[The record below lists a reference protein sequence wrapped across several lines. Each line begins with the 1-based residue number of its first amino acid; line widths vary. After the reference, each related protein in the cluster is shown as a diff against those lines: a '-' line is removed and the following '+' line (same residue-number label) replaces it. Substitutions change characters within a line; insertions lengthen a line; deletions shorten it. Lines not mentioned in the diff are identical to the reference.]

1 MPQLRISNNG
11 IFNNVLLENEF
22 KYDQDEMRCL
32 FEESF
37 SKLNTDQLAA
47 FNEIIGV
54 IDNGI
59 GSMFF
64 VDGYGGT
71 GKTYLWKTLSF
82 KLRSQGKIVIN
93 VASSGIASILLPGG
107 RTAHSQFGIPMVL
120 TKESCCTIKK
130 KSDKANLLMM
140 ASLII
145 WDEAPMINKFAF
157 EAFHRSL
164 QDIMSDED
172 PNNADLLFGGK
183 TIVLGGDFRQ
193 ILPVVPKGTRAD
205 IVHAT
210 INSSILWPKCRVLR
224 LIKNMRLQYS
234 SDVIENQSLALFAK
248 WILDIGDG
256 KIGDYLDGECNI
268 EIPSD
273 LLVPNISNPIGDIV
287 DSIYPEL
294 LKNLFVPNFFED
306 RAILCPTLEI
316 VERVNDY
323 VLALIPSDSKEYLS
337 ADSVSKCDQ
346 DDVIDHRWITTEFL
360 NDIKCSG
367 LPNHRLTFKIG
378 VPIMLLRNVDV
389 SSGLCNGTRLTVTY
403 LGINV
408 IGARI
413 ATGSNIGQVVYI
425 PRMRLLP
432 SDANVTINFQRR
444 QFPLCV
450 CFAMSIN
457 KSQGQT
463 LSHVGFYLP
472 RPVFTHGQLYVAV
485 SRVKTRSG
493 LKILITDDN
502 EKPKT
507 STLNVVYPEVFQK
520 I

>member
-1 MPQLRISNNG
+1 
-11 IFNNVLLENEF
+11 
-22 KYDQDEMRCL
+22 
-32 FEESF
+32 
-37 SKLNTDQLAA
+37 
-47 FNEIIGV
+47 
-54 IDNGI
+54 
-59 GSMFF
+59 
-64 VDGYGGT
+64 
-71 GKTYLWKTLSF
+71 
-82 KLRSQGKIVIN
+82 
-93 VASSGIASILLPGG
+93 
-107 RTAHSQFGIPMVL
+107 
-120 TKESCCTIKK
+120 
-130 KSDKANLLMM
+130 
-140 ASLII
+140 
-145 WDEAPMINKFAF
+145 
-157 EAFHRSL
+157 
-164 QDIMSDED
+164 
-172 PNNADLLFGGK
+172 
-183 TIVLGGDFRQ
+183 
-193 ILPVVPKGTRAD
+193 
-205 IVHAT
+205 
-210 INSSILWPKCRVLR
+210 
-224 LIKNMRLQYS
+224 MRLQYS
-234 SDVIENQSLALFAK
+234 SDVIQNQSLALFAK

-256 KIGDYLDGECNI
+256 KIGDYHDGECVV

-294 LKNLFVPNFFED
+294 LKNLFLPNFFED
-306 RAILCPTLEI
+306 RAILAPTLEI

-463 LSHVGFYLP
+463 LSHVGLYLP

-493 LKILITDDN
+493 LKILVTDDN
-502 EKPKT
+502 EKPKA